1 MSVGGN
7 PDDRVC
13 LGCAATY
20 PAMVFLG
27 TGPTALCYRCR
38 QTKRAK
44 YERRRYHEKVDV
56 RRVPHGATAWDQRPM
71 LAGAA
76 T

>member
-1 MSVGGN
+1 MITGN

-13 LGCAATY
+13 PGCAATY
-20 PAMVFLG
+20 PAMLFLAA
-27 TGPTALCYRCR
+27 TPAALCYRCR
-38 QTKRAK
+38 QTKRARA
-44 YERRRYHEKVDV
+44 ERRRYHEKVDV
-56 RRVPHGATAWDQRPM
+56 RRVAHGATAWDQRPM